1 MSTSALKN
9 FLLSLAIVVAS
20 VAIAAISMSVQEV
33 KSIVIILSDLWALQG
48 VVVTAIVTLIYRM
61 QSDIAGLV
69 GLNAYQRARL
79 DEIVRVK
86 ARRLWIQFFFI
97 ALAAALPRLIL
108 AIDSE
113 AGQKVALFFTIF
125 IFSASLFYAAY
136 IPSMWNELRNF
147 ISERIAERE
156 EEAER
161 KAEIERIRNAASSG
175 VKRDPAAERLE
186 AIRARF
192 ELLVQQYEV
201 SSRSEELSRLV
212 NEMQSKI
219 ELASKM
225 VSPIR
230 KEDEQKS

>member
-20 VAIAAISMSVQEV
+20 VAIAAISMNVQEV
-33 KSIVIILSDLWALQG
+33 KSIVVILSDLWVLQG

-97 ALAAALPRLIL
+97 ALAAALPRVIL

-113 AGQKVALFFTIF
+113 VGQKAALFFTIF
-125 IFSASLFYAAY
+125 IFSASLSYAAY

-192 ELLVQQYEV
+192 ELLVQQHEV

-219 ELASKM
+219 ELAGKM